1 MVELLLDWNK
11 NLTMQ
16 VDKDG
21 SAPLH
26 FASARN
32 YWTGSILRIH
42 LQRPYRYI
50 FHWFPCTSS
59 RTLEKVF
66 KANPA
71 ALYQA
76 DKNGFFPIHV
86 AASISARDA
95 IGLFV
100 RECPGSAGLRD
111 AKGKTFLHVAIEKRI
126 LGPVYYACGNPS
138 LASILNMQDNDGN
151 TALHSAIQAGSL
163 RMFCAL
169 FGNPEVNLNLTNNIG
184 ETPRDLSRSKLW
196 RGIGYTLVIHSLHY
210 FPFHSLNIIN
220 QSWQILLTYSCPFF
234 FQNSENIIC
243 YALSSV
249 GANHGALRRD
259 KTEEKYS
266 CRTNPEDED
275 RESQRLKDA
284 TQTFIVASVLIATM
298 AFTATFAIPGG
309 YRADDRT
316 NGGTPTLAG
325 GYIFDAFI
333 MATALAFICSLLA
346 TTGFMLAGIPIINLT
361 NRKIY
366 LVTSDFFFSWSV
378 TCISIVFALGVY
390 MVLAPVARSTAV
402 IICVI
407 TPAILVIGKDMG
419 YLFKMATL
427 ARPLC
432 VRKGLFLGMLH
443 LLDGIIFKMAFALWP
458 FVVIFGWGGLA
469 RIHHRR

>member
-196 RGIGYTLVIHSLHY
+196 RGIGYALVIHSLHY

-284 TQTFIVASVLIATM
+284 TQTFVASVLIATM